1 MQADVFLAPQI
12 YAAIERTK
20 IDMVPLSSCHTNV
33 NHCLQYFFNQTT
45 ANETCFFAAVKLP
58 HSC

>member
-20 IDMVPLSSCHTNV
+20 IDMVPPFLLLYKCKS
-33 NHCLQYFFNQTT
+33 LFRFFYQRT

-58 HSC
+58 HAC